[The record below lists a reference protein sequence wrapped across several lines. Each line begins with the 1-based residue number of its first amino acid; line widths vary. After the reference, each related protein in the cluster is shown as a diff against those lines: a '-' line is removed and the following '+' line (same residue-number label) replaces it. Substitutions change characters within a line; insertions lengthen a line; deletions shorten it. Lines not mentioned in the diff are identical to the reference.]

1 MSTSQKIQAFLK
13 KNTKILLIIISVIIF
28 ITVLYGYF
36 KWKYRCC
43 ENICYCPVGNRPRDS
58 NSYSSEKCKCVKK
71 KGFYPSDSKVSPKKE
86 SYKESPRKGK
96 GESSKKVSPKKG
108 NVSPNKGMGE
118 SSKGN
123 VSPKKGKGTGES
135 SKVSVSPRK
144 DKDKRKD
151 SPNNKKR

>member
-43 ENICYCPVGNRPRDS
+43 GNICYCPVGNRPRDS

-86 SYKESPRKGK
+86 SYKGK
-96 GESSKKVSPKKG
+96 GESSKDNISPRKGKVSPSK
-108 NVSPNKGMGE
+108 VSV
-118 SSKGN
+118 SS
-123 VSPKKGKGTGES
+123 KKGKGTGTGES

-144 DKDKRKD
+144 DKDKDNRKD
-151 SPNNKKR
+151 SPKNKKR